1 MADVTTRIV
10 VGSGWPS
17 IETGAATGEPVGA
30 ASLGATEISAVTDR
44 VAAALDHLRD
54 RSIVHG
60 PINTITVRVHRDA
73 SRAILGVEFT
83 LPSDGSG
90 TLATPGTD
98 VVAFAQFVGALT
110 SGRDVAE
117 IIAHAVAD
125 PGTYPNCW
133 ALTERVRNALQ
144 RSATPPS
151 SGSPAGAPNPLAP
164 NPLAPASAAQFP
176 LRRAETTP
184 SAPPQFP
191 IRPPAPAPT
200 PQPPQPTPAPSGQ
213 FPLQRPASAPETG
226 PTPAPG
232 MRFPLPQP
240 DGGARQHNTPPE
252 QPGTVSPPTVSA
264 GPFPPAPPGQP
275 FGTAPPPTPPKK
287 RRRLLL
293 GALAAAVVVVLVVG
307 VGIWALLRDSSSSS
321 STTKLDAATGN
332 SIWDQQIGSM
342 VMCQADNPTLQSPAQ
357 TVKLDDFYAEAL
369 QLCFAQMWIPPM
381 MRAGKAL
388 PPEGYTMHVAVSTSD
403 VDASGPTSGCTQAF
417 AAAQQYLNCPNGFWL
432 RDPGGRYSSVPLAY
446 AVDLSASMVA
456 YQALITAGVVGEVAT
471 SMKDAGPTSEQAAA
485 HSRTLN
491 AASACLGGVMIK
503 AAQGHGLSESDVAML
518 RNLATFGSVSTD
530 GKPAFDISPGNYRYW
545 RNYGI
550 DNGTIESC
558 KSPFDHQEQVK

>member
-1 MADVTTRIV
+1 MATLRRERAAD
-10 VGSGWPS
+10 GEGKGM
-17 IETGAATGEPVGA
+17 TGAVTRLVVVESGAPVVVSGLPTGERTEG
-30 ASLGATEISAVTDR
+30 LGPAEIPAVVDR
-44 VAAALDHLRD
+44 VAAALDFLR
-54 RSIVHG
+54 SQQIAHG
-60 PINTITVRVHRDA
+60 PVDVDDVRVR
-73 SRAILGVEFT
+73 RNELRVITCVE
-83 LPSDGSG
+83 LM
-90 TLATPGTD
+90 
-98 VVAFAQFVGALT
+98 
-110 SGRDVAE
+110 
-117 IIAHAVAD
+117 
-125 PGTYPNCW
+125 
-133 ALTERVRNALQ
+133 
-144 RSATPPS
+144 
-151 SGSPAGAPNPLAP
+151 
-164 NPLAPASAAQFP
+164 
-176 LRRAETTP
+176 
-184 SAPPQFP
+184 
-191 IRPPAPAPT
+191 
-200 PQPPQPTPAPSGQ
+200 
-213 FPLQRPASAPETG
+213 APETG

-342 VMCQADNPTLQSPAQ
+342 VMCQADNPSLQSPAQ

-381 MRAGKAL
+381 MGAGKAL

-503 AAQGHGLSESDVAML
+503 AAQGHGLSESDVAMI

-530 GKPAFDISPGNYRYW
+530 GKPAFDISPGNFRYW